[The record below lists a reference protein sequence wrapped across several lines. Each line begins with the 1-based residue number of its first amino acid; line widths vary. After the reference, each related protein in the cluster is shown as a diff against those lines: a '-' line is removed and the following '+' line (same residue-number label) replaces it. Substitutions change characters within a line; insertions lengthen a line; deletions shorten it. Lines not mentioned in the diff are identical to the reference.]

1 MKLIV
6 GLGNPG
12 KEYELTRHNMGFL
25 TIDKLAD
32 EWGVDVDKKYNKG
45 LFQKVKYFD
54 EDVYLLKPQ
63 TFMNLSGTSVSDF
76 VSYFRINLED
86 IVVVYDELA
95 LPPGKIR
102 LRLGGSSGGH
112 KGMQNIIDQ
121 LKTDKIKRIRIGV
134 GEPQYNVIDYVL
146 SKPSKE
152 DQDLINLAIEKAVEA
167 IKDILKNDFHHA
179 MSKYN

>member
-32 EWGVDVDKKYNKG
+32 EWGVYVDKKYNKG

>member
-12 KEYELTRHNMGFL
+12 KEYEFTRHNMGFL

-102 LRLGGSSGGH
+102 LRLGGSSGDR
-112 KGMQNIIDQ
+112 KS
-121 LKTDKIKRIRIGV
+121 V
-134 GEPQYNVIDYVL
+134 V
-146 SKPSKE
+146 
-152 DQDLINLAIEKAVEA
+152 
-167 IKDILKNDFHHA
+167 
-179 MSKYN
+179 